1 MPFLVTSG
9 GWVEALRNCALL
21 ALVSGVYYWRAK
33 TEEKHLLA
41 DPAYQAYWN
50 WAQQH
55 ALVPRLF
62 ARLTGRKRPLIR
74 LEPDERVGPVA

>member
-1 MPFLVTSG
+1 MPVLATSG
-9 GWVEALRNCALL
+9 GWVEGLRNTVLL

-41 DPAYQAYWN
+41 DPAYVAYWN
-50 WAQQH
+50 WAQDH
-55 ALVPRLF
+55 AFVPRLM
-62 ARLTGRKRPLIR
+62 ARITGRQRPLIR